1 MMEKEDNILQANPER
16 VNKIF
21 NQMVR
26 YVNKETPRVELEN
39 PSMITIKMYSDSD
52 DILFVN
58 VDVGLALNIKDTR
71 ILESMISPE
80 YFREITKVIDRGF
93 RYSMSKSNDEGKDNV
108 KALFLKIQKKYN
120 KEIPE
125 KDDNTLQERP
135 EAEEVS
141 KIFDKMILYANKEIP
156 RVELERPSL
165 ITVEMY
171 NNSDDIFSVS
181 VDLCGALNIY
191 DETILQSMIDKKY
204 FTDIIRR
211 LPSTFNYSMGESND
225 KEINNVKSI
234 FIKITQ

>member
-26 YVNKETPRVELEN
+26 YVNKETPCVELEN

-120 KEIPE
+120 KEIP
-125 KDDNTLQERP
+125 
-135 EAEEVS
+135 
-141 KIFDKMILYANKEIP
+141 
-156 RVELERPSL
+156 
-165 ITVEMY
+165 
-171 NNSDDIFSVS
+171 
-181 VDLCGALNIY
+181 
-191 DETILQSMIDKKY
+191 
-204 FTDIIRR
+204 
-211 LPSTFNYSMGESND
+211 
-225 KEINNVKSI
+225 
-234 FIKITQ
+234 

>member
-1 MMEKEDNILQANPER
+1 MEKEDNILQPNPER

-39 PSMITIKMYSDSD
+39 PSMVTIKMYSDSD

-93 RYSMSKSNDEGKDNV
+93 KYSMSKSNDEGKDNV

-120 KEIPE
+120 KKIPE
-125 KDDNTLQERP
+125 KEDNTLQERP
-135 EAEEVS
+135 EAQEVS
-141 KIFDKMILYANKEIP
+141 KIFDKMILYANKETL

-171 NNSDDIFSVS
+171 SNSDDIFSVS
-181 VDLCGALNIY
+181 VDLCDALNIY
-191 DETILQSMIDKKY
+191 DETILKSMIDKKY